1 MKLFLLQILA
11 VLSLASDLTDFEAG
25 NSEGLPSHIWIY
37 EQKCSQ
43 DIQCPHGYVCRLH
56 PKLRYKI
63 CSMDIHFFMKD
74 LQSIPGYYQNDDGA
88 QYIVCYSQRTRT
100 ASEAS

>member
-1 MKLFLLQILA
+1 MKLLLLLTLA
-11 VLSLASDLTDFEAG
+11 LLSYGSDLTDFTAG

-37 EQKCSQ
+37 DQKCSK

-63 CSMDIHFFMKD
+63 CTMDIHFFMKD
-74 LQSIPGYYQNDDGA
+74 LQTIAGYYQNDEA
-88 QYIVCYSQRTRT
+88 HYIVCYSQRTRA